1 MSIHKVTECERTK
14 LESFLDKFQL
24 PNGFKKLGITLFL
37 LSFIL
42 LTIIKFTE
50 NEPLWL
56 RPALKQAM
64 LVGLLVISISR
75 EKIEDELIQILR
87 SKSYALAFII
97 GVIYIMLQPL
107 VNQVVNFILGT
118 SEAPDNMGYVQ
129 VLLFMLLIQVGFF
142 EVLKR
147 NR

>member
-1 MSIHKVTECERTK
+1 MSFKKVSECERTK

-24 PNGFKKLGITLFL
+24 PNVYKKVGLTVFVLSFL
-37 LSFIL
+37 L
-42 LTIIKFTE
+42 LTVIKFIDS
-50 NEPLWL
+50 EPLWV
-56 RPALKQAM
+56 RPGLKQMM
-64 LVGLLVISISR
+64 LVGLLIISISR

-87 SKSYALAFII
+87 SKSYSLAFII

-107 VNQVVNFILGT
+107 INYIVDFILGT
-118 SEAPDNMGYVQ
+118 TEEPDNLGYVQ

>member
-1 MSIHKVTECERTK
+1 MNLKKTTECERTK

-24 PNGFKKLGITLFL
+24 PNVFKKVGLTVLA
-37 LSFIL
+37 LSFLL
-42 LTIIKFTE
+42 LTIIKFTDS
-50 NEPLWL
+50 EPLWA
-56 RPALKQAM
+56 RPLLKQGM
-64 LVGLLVISISR
+64 LIGLLIISISR
-75 EKIEDELIQILR
+75 EKIEDELIQTLR
-87 SKSYALAFII
+87 SKSYSLAFII

-107 VNQVVNFILGT
+107 ANQIVNFILGT
-118 SEAPDNMGYVQ
+118 SEAPDNLGYVQ